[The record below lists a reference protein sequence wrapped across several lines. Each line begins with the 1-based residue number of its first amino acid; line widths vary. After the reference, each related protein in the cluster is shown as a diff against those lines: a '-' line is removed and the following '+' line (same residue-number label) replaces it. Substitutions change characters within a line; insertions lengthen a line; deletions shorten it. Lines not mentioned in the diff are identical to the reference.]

1 MKKKIYTLML
11 VVAMLAMALVGCGSD
26 TNGNTDV
33 ESATNTTD
41 TTNTTNDVTVNTEV
55 EESGEDVVVEPTKEP
70 IVEPTTEP
78 EVEEPVVEPTTE
90 PEVETTVENEE
101 DDFYSDSYQ
110 WTFPSD
116 MDGFTDKFVYASDET
131 MSFNCTH
138 YVDPNGNEMNFS
150 WVGPTELGENA
161 GFGSNGT
168 TLILKNSS
176 GEYALRAFTTGELS
190 PETYDEIKSY
200 DKETIISFAAKDSP
214 YITDGY
220 YDSNIGDTYMSF
232 TFAVASDT
240 QKGYN
245 HYIMD
250 REKGL
255 CYQFVYLE
263 NNDIYDDTRTMNV
276 INSLDFWT
284 YNPGE

>member
-1 MKKKIYTLML
+1 M
-11 VVAMLAMALVGCGSD
+11 VASIATSLLVGCGTTQTTSD
-26 TNGNTDV
+26 
-33 ESATNTTD
+33 
-41 TTNTTNDVTVNTEV
+41 NTTNDTTTSEKMQESEVIEETQAVEESEVVENTEV
-55 EESGEDVVVEPTKEP
+55 SSEETFIES
-70 IVEPTTEP
+70 
-78 EVEEPVVEPTTE
+78 
-90 PEVETTVENEE
+90 
-101 DDFYSDSYQ
+101 YS
-110 WTFPSD
+110 WTFSEG
-116 MDGFTDKFVYASDET
+116 MDGWTDKWIYADDLEWSY
-131 MSFNCTH
+131 NQTH
-138 YVDPNGNEMNFS
+138 YVDVNGNTMNFK
-150 WVGPTELGENA
+150 WEGPTGLGARA
-161 GFGSNGT
+161 GLSPNGT

-263 NNDIYDDTRTMNV
+263 NNDIYDDTRAMIV
-276 INSLDFWT
+276 INSLDFWN
-284 YNPGE
+284 YEE